1 MKHKLFGKLALSAAL
16 LGSAALPVHAS
27 GADTPSD
34 VPGQTGKSA
43 PLKTTATI
51 SILPNPL
58 ELAEKHAPETVQ
70 DWKETLEKYGKLAG
84 AEGAEGAFFFS
95 DATTA
100 VAGEMKPVVAEGEFE
115 VSVAM
120 KTSPAKDIQELI
132 DSGDIKEFKATQ
144 IKDVIRP
151 LEGITLERAE
161 MVNAESGEVK
171 YDVIQGE
178 AASFAAVKI
187 SDAASLE
194 VKINEE
200 DLAFIHA
207 KIDLFK
213 AVDSKDSDSIKKA
226 LTKLLDQYKE
236 QIAKLE
242 AEAK

>member
-34 VPGQTGKSA
+34 VPNQTGKSA

-58 ELAEKHAPETVQ
+58 ELAEKYAPETVQ

-84 AEGAEGAFFFS
+84 AEGTFFFS

-144 IKDVIRP
+144 IKDVITP

-194 VKINEE
+194 VKINDE

-207 KIDLFK
+207 RIDLFK

-242 AEAK
+242 AETK

>member
-1 MKHKLFGKLALSAAL
+1 MKHKLFGKLALSAVL

-34 VPGQTGKSA
+34 VPNQTGKSA

-58 ELAEKHAPETVQ
+58 ELAEKYTPETVQ

-84 AEGAEGAFFFS
+84 AEGAFFFS
-95 DATTA
+95 EATT
-100 VAGEMKPVVAEGEFE
+100 VIAGEMKPVVAEGEFE
-115 VSVAM
+115 VSVAL

-144 IKDVIRP
+144 IKDVITP
-151 LEGITLERAE
+151 LEGITLGRAE
-161 MVNAESGEVK
+161 IVNAESGEVK
-171 YDVIQGE
+171 YDVIQDE
-178 AASFAAVKI
+178 AASFTAVKI

-194 VKINEE
+194 VKINDE

-207 KIDLFK
+207 RIDLFK
-213 AVDSKDSDSIKKA
+213 AVDSKDSDSIKMA